1 MDVEQQN
8 VFRYKFSSDLVEKI
22 NYFSKLHALDDRKT
36 YKEEWNKWVQTKEMF
51 EIIDAETE
59 RLSRLGYRDDIND
72 KMYRSSRYYFRKKK
86 DNDNKTRATFVRSK
100 VNVSKEFVDKMKE
113 LIESKKSDSNFSPK
127 NGYQEFINNNNQYN
141 EEVQNLMQNG
151 FSSEDAVL
159 KVKKTFKNQY
169 FQIGRAHV

>member
-1 MDVEQQN
+1 
-8 VFRYKFSSDLVEKI
+8 
-22 NYFSKLHALDDRKT
+22 
-36 YKEEWNKWVQTKEMF
+36 
-51 EIIDAETE
+51 
-59 RLSRLGYRDDIND
+59 
-72 KMYRSSRYYFRKKK
+72 
-86 DNDNKTRATFVRSK
+86 
-100 VNVSKEFVDKMKE
+100 MKE

-169 FQIGRAHV
+169 FQIINKNN